1 MPHSAVQSVI
11 FKKRYWSVTK
21 VRAWLKKHGF
31 VWDSKVDEKL
41 NFIRF
46 RQFDPSK
53 YKKYQ
58 IKKITKTI
66 ELVIGF
72 K

>member
-1 MPHSAVQSVI
+1 MTSGVQSVL
-11 FKKRYWSVTK
+11 FKKRYWSVTRA
-21 VRAWLKKHGF
+21 RAWLKKHNF
-31 VWDSKVDEKL
+31 VWNSKVDEKRTV
-41 NFIRF
+41 IRF
-46 RQFDPSK
+46 WQFDPSQ
-53 YKKYQ
+53 YKKYR

>member
-1 MPHSAVQSVI
+1 MMSGVQSVL
-11 FKKRYWSVTK
+11 FKKHYWSVARA
-21 VRAWLKKHGF
+21 RAWLKKHDF
-31 VWDSKVDEKL
+31 IWNSMVDEKPTM
-41 NFIRF
+41 IRF
-46 RQFDPSK
+46 WQFNQSW
-53 YKKYQ
+53 YKKYR